1 MTLQMLLLVLT
12 PMYTLAVTTQRATR
26 SMHSGNGG
34 NTEGSK
40 GVRLRGGERE
50 RKKENSER
58 RKSVCLH
65 DGIIRI
71 FA

>member
-50 RKKENSER
+50 REKR
-58 RKSVCLH
+58 RIARGESQCVYMMV
-65 DGIIRI
+65 
-71 FA
+71 